1 MHDKPCLATCL
12 SSIHTGL
19 QVLRALIENYASEAG
34 GREVASLVSDLLPI
48 LIDKAGDNNTRIR
61 CELWHDC
68 SQCMP
73 IFNSDVG
80 A

>member
-1 MHDKPCLATCL
+1 MHDKPCLSTCL
-12 SSIHTGL
+12 SSFHAGL
-19 QVLRALIENYASEAG
+19 KVLRALIENYASEAG

-61 CELWHDC
+61 CEVWHDC
-68 SQCMP
+68 LQCMP